1 MLDLKVGSNYCYL
14 GANLHPSLYHIAYV
28 TLSESLAFKVM
39 LKIRHDLS
47 FFKENSSAG
56 LFKEDLAFRA
66 TLSAKRSSL
75 LEKQAA
81 ANLPRDVKFAYRGV
95 CLLKPAST
103 ADHLVDKRVT
113 TDHLVST

>member
-1 MLDLKVGSNYCYL
+1 M
-14 GANLHPSLYHIAYV
+14 
-28 TLSESLAFKVM
+28 T
-39 LKIRHDLS
+39 LKIRHDIS

-56 LFKEDLAFRA
+56 LFKEDLAFAFRA

-81 ANLPRDVKFAYRGV
+81 ADLPRDVKFAYRGV

>member
-1 MLDLKVGSNYCYL
+1 MTGPMKRALKV
-14 GANLHPSLYHIAYV
+14 
-28 TLSESLAFKVM
+28 T

-47 FFKENSSAG
+47 FFNSAG

-81 ANLPRDVKFAYRGV
+81 ADLPRDVKFAYRGV

-113 TDHLVST
+113 TDHLTT

>member
-1 MLDLKVGSNYCYL
+1 MVPLGRDYLEWKPRYDVLKIRTIHAIVGTGVERLKV
-14 GANLHPSLYHIAYV
+14 
-28 TLSESLAFKVM
+28 T

-47 FFKENSSAG
+47 FFNENSSAG

-81 ANLPRDVKFAYRGV
+81 ADLPRDVKFAYRGV